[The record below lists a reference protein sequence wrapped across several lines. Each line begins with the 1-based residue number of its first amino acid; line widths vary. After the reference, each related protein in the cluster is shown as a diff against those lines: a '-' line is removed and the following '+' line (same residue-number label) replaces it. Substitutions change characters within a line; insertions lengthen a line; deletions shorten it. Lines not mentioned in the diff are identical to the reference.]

1 MEKVECVVIGAG
13 VVGLA
18 TARALAIR
26 GHEVLLLEKEADF
39 GTGISSRNSE
49 VIHAGI
55 YYPAGS
61 LKADLCVRGRDMLYA
76 YCRERLVSHRRIGK
90 LIMCGQDQDAAQL
103 DLILAKARANN
114 VHDLERLSPE
124 DVVALEPALGRR
136 AALLSPSTGIVDSH
150 ALMFALLADFENA
163 GGTFVKHAEVLRG
176 EATDSGT
183 LLKISA
189 GDEVAI
195 TELHTKWVINAAG
208 LGAQA
213 LASRFDAMPGAAI
226 PKAYY
231 AQGNY
236 FGYSGKV
243 PFGRLIYPLPEP
255 GGLGV
260 HLTLDLAGSA
270 RFGPDVVWCET
281 PDFIVRAE
289 RRVQFAAAIKRYWPG
304 VVEDRLQ
311 PAFAGVRP
319 KTVPQ
324 GGGEQDFIITGP
336 AEHGV
341 RGQIHLFG
349 IESPGLTSSLAI
361 ADYVSALLE
370 RAA

>member
-39 GTGISSRNSE
+39 GSGISSRNSE

-61 LKADLCVRGRDMLYA
+61 LKAALCVRGRELLYA
-76 YCRERLVSHRRIGK
+76 YCRDRHVPHQRLGK
-90 LIMCGQDQDAAQL
+90 LIVCGQGQDTAQL
-103 DLILAKARANN
+103 DLILAKATANN
-114 VHDLERLSPE
+114 VHDLERLSPQE
-124 DVVALEPALGRR
+124 VAALEPALGPR

-150 ALMFALLADFENA
+150 ALMLALLADFENA

-176 EATDSGT
+176 EATDGGT
-183 LLKISA
+183 LLRVNA
-189 GDEVAI
+189 GDRAEGVA
-195 TELHTKWVINAAG
+195 LHARWVINAAG
-208 LGAQA
+208 LGAPA
-213 LASRFDAMPGAAI
+213 LASCFEAMPRRAI
-226 PKAYY
+226 PTAYY

-236 FGYSGKV
+236 FAYSGKV

-281 PDFIVRAE
+281 LDFVVRAE
-289 RRVQFAAAIKRYWPG
+289 RRAQFAAAIRRYWPD
-304 VVEDRLQ
+304 VIEDRLQ

-336 AEHGV
+336 TEHGA

-361 ADYVSALLE
+361 ADYVSELLE
-370 RAA
+370 REA